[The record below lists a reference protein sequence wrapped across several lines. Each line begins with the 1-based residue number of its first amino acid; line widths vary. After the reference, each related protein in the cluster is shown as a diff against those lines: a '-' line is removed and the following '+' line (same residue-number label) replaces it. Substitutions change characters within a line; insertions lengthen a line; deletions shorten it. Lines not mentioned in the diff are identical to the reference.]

1 MKKRGYVAMNRNLWH
16 AITQQKNVHCNSNG
30 GGYAWVNASESEV
43 TAAAECILP
52 SPSSYARVILGLTAA
67 SVLAPALKVFT
78 PLANSNR
85 DHVQPTQASPS
96 PSHPPFIII
105 SSPVNVPVP
114 QCRSRRLAVRAE
126 QAGGRL
132 VYSHT
137 DAPRI
142 FLR

>member
-1 MKKRGYVAMNRNLWH
+1 M
-16 AITQQKNVHCNSNG
+16 
-30 GGYAWVNASESEV
+30 YAADSEM

-52 SPSSYARVILGLTAA
+52 SLSSYAGDILGLTSA
-67 SVLAPALKVFT
+67 SVLAPALNALNQ
-78 PLANSNR
+78 LANSNC

-96 PSHPPFIII
+96 PSHSPFTII
-105 SSPVNVPVP
+105 SLPIIVPVP
-114 QCRSRRLAVRAE
+114 QRRSRRLAVKAE

-137 DAPRI
+137 DAPRV